1 MTEPVLR
8 LENVN
13 KKVSDFFTLKNI
25 NLELREGEVHALIG
39 ENGSGKTSLMHI
51 ITGTCTKDSGN
62 IYLNGSLVNI
72 NSSIDA
78 NRLGITM
85 THQEP
90 SLFENLSIAENI
102 YFDTNQMLSKFSLKT
117 INWAKIN
124 SDCQKLFKKLNFNL
138 DAQKLVKYL
147 GIAQKQLVEI
157 IKAYAS
163 NARII
168 LMDEPT
174 ASLTESE
181 SSFLFNIIRELKSNG
196 VSIIFISHRLEEIRL
211 ICDKISVIRDGEIIG
226 TQDVFELDTFK
237 LINMMTGH
245 DIKDRYPKLELKVG
259 KEILRVSG
267 LSSGSTLNE
276 INFSLGRR
284 EILGITGLVGSG
296 RTKLAKSIFG
306 CTNIDS
312 GEIYIEGKKVNIKS
326 PFDAIKEGIGY
337 VSEDRQLEGLFM
349 YLKIFENIS
358 TPSLSKLSSK
368 YGIDLEKEKDI
379 VNAFVEKIGIKAG
392 TIYNNAES
400 LSGGNQQ
407 KVVLAK
413 WMMTKSKIFILDEPT
428 RGIDIASKVDVYNV
442 MNELVRKGASIILI
456 SSDISEVIGM
466 CDRTMVLYGGKIAKI
481 VPRIE
486 ATQENIIYYA
496 TGGK

>member
-8 LENVN
+8 LENIN
-13 KKVSDFFTLKNI
+13 KKISDFFTLKDI
-25 NLELREGEVHALIG
+25 NLEIGKGEVHAIIG
-39 ENGSGKTSLMHI
+39 ENGSGKTSLMKI
-51 ITGTCTKDSGN
+51 ITGICNKDSGN
-62 IYLNGSLVNI
+62 IYLDGALVKI
-72 NSSIDA
+72 NSSVDA
-78 NRLGITM
+78 KNLGITM

-90 SLFENLSIAENI
+90 TLFENFSVAENI
-102 YFDTNQMLSKFSLKT
+102 YFDNNPVTNKFLFKT
-117 INWAKIN
+117 INWIKII
-124 SDCQKLFKKLNFNL
+124 SDCQKLFKKINFNM
-138 DAQKLVKYL
+138 DEKKLVKNL
-147 GIAQKQLVEI
+147 GTAQKQLIEI

-168 LMDEPT
+168 IMDEPT

-181 SSFLFNIIRELKSNG
+181 SSFIFNIIKELKDTG
-196 VSIIFISHRLEEIRL
+196 VSILYISHRLEEIRL
-211 ICDKISVIRDGEIIG
+211 ICDKITVIRDGEIVG
-226 TQDVFELDTFK
+226 TQNVSEIDTFK
-237 LINMMTGH
+237 LINMMTGLE
-245 DIKDRYPKLELKVG
+245 IKDRYPKLELKVG
-259 KEILRVSG
+259 KEVLKVEG
-267 LSSGSTLNE
+267 LSSGSTLTN

-306 CTNIDS
+306 ATAIDS
-312 GEIYIEGKKVNIKS
+312 GEIYIEDKKVNIKS

-358 TPSLSKLSSK
+358 TPSLSQLASK
-368 YGIDLEKEKDI
+368 YIIDLEKEKEI
-379 VNAFVEKIGIKAG
+379 VNAFVDKIGIKAG
-392 TIYNNAES
+392 TIYNNVES

-442 MNELVRKGASIILI
+442 MNELVRKGASVILI

-466 CDRTMVLYGGKIAKI
+466 CDRTMVLYGGKVAKI
-481 VPRIE
+481 VPRSE
-486 ATQENIIYYA
+486 ATEENIIYYA